1 MFRQL
6 KSFFHPFRLRRPQDP
21 QINPMDDQI
30 NLRDANQAPP
40 TPSERCVGTDAENS
54 SRVSQ
59 FLELAAKLRPS
70 FPPACSWLDPTDLQD
85 IEEPPVDGGRF
96 ANVWR
101 GRLEDREVA
110 IKSYRCY
117 VCFDCDQVRMVS
129 RNKYRYDLHGYI

>member
-1 MFRQL
+1 M
-6 KSFFHPFRLRRPQDP
+6 
-21 QINPMDDQI
+21 NPIDDQI
-30 NLRDANQAPP
+30 DLGEVDQALP
-40 TPSERCVGTDAENS
+40 TPSERCVGTDAENT
-54 SRVSQ
+54 SRLNQ
-59 FLELAAKLRPS
+59 EFLEHAAKLRPS
-70 FPPACSWLDPTDLQD
+70 FPPACNWLDLKDLQD

-101 GRLEDREVA
+101 GRLEDRKVA